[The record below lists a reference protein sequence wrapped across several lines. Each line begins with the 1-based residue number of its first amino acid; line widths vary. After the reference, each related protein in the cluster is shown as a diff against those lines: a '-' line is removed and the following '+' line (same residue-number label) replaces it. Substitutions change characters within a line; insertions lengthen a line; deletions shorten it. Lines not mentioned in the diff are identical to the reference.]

1 MKLVEHTVPDNVFLS
16 CFPWL
21 PNLSQRSGLLMST
34 AYNLVC
40 VIQEVLPWLLGRNS
54 HSSLSDWSF
63 RCCLFQDVFIYLSI
77 QQIPI
82 VCQDWKSLLVF
93 SISLASGEW
102 KPLRLCQAPGDA
114 HLYKHG
120 GSSRPDPHKALW
132 AVPAPQAGGDG
143 LHGRGPREPATQV
156 SSQPRKE
163 GVAGKMVP
171 LSVQDDG
178 RISHTWKTT

>member
-1 MKLVEHTVPDNVFLS
+1 MCDNKKCFLGYLGKTATALHQTDHFTV
-16 CFPWL
+16 
-21 PNLSQRSGLLMST
+21 
-34 AYNLVC
+34 AY
-40 VIQEVLPWLLGRNS
+40 
-54 HSSLSDWSF
+54 F
-63 RCCLFQDVFIYLSI
+63 KYVFIYSSI
-77 QQIPI
+77 QQIAI

-120 GSSRPDPHKALW
+120 GSSRPDPHEALW

-156 SSQPRKE
+156 SSQPTEE
-163 GVAGKMVP
+163 GWQGGWCLFICPGWRGNLPHHERP
-171 LSVQDDG
+171 LNNDLLS
-178 RISHTWKTT
+178 RFLCCLNHWKASCSWRSPSPHPTQGVT